1 MYRRLACSSRHSA
14 ELRCQNADCAAV
26 LVVSA
31 IPPDAEA
38 YLREIVTILSPR
50 DLVAFSGELGLSVA
64 DAASYASGNA
74 AVSEPAL
81 ERARASILAAFRDVS
96 AAGDA
101 MQFAALIGR
110 FCSGPSGASLPLCDP
125 CMRAALTAAER
136 SHALAFQ
143 RRDEAF
149 DAAERIV
156 SLSGPAALA
165 CAATPGRAAAV
176 TAIEEALA
184 QEEAALLTEISKLRK
199 RRRQQRRAAA
209 TLDALDRAVCERLTS
224 AVALGQRDIGGIMRS
239 TRERMADL
247 RDRDVRARAA
257 LSSLRMLSVH
267 NDAFFIWHSGPFVT
281 INGCRLGRLP
291 GQSVGNAEIN
301 AALGQV
307 ALLLA
312 HLSQR
317 LGFVFRRHRVIPMGS
332 HSKIAS
338 LDDPRGTGVMHELAL
353 AERSWA
359 GWLTA
364 QRPFNAALK
373 ALLCCL
379 AELGEYAQSLD
390 RSFWWPYPITHGGER
405 IADLPVALGSKE
417 AQWTRAMKCT
427 LTNLKWLLAW
437 AFRQRE

>member
-1 MYRRLACSSRHSA
+1 MSGSATSACTA
-14 ELRCQNADCAAV
+14 
-26 LVVSA
+26 
-31 IPPDAEA
+31 
-38 YLREIVTILSPR
+38 SP
-50 DLVAFSGELGLSVA
+50 
-64 DAASYASGNA
+64 
-74 AVSEPAL
+74 
-81 ERARASILAAFRDVS
+81 ARSD
-96 AAGDA
+96 
-101 MQFAALIGR
+101 
-110 FCSGPSGASLPLCDP
+110 
-125 CMRAALTAAER
+125 ALTTIED
-136 SHALAFQ
+136 ALAN
-143 RRDEAF
+143 
-149 DAAERIV
+149 
-156 SLSGPAALA
+156 
-165 CAATPGRAAAV
+165 
-176 TAIEEALA
+176 
-184 QEEAALLTEISKLRK
+184 EEAALLAEIAALRR
-199 RRRQQRRAAA
+199 RRRQQKRAAA
-209 TLDALDRAVCERLTS
+209 TLDALERAVCERLTS
-224 AVALGQRDIGGIMRS
+224 AAALGQRDLGAIMRS

-257 LSSLRMLSVH
+257 LTSLRMLSVH

-338 LDDPRGTGVMHELAL
+338 LEDPRGTGVMHELAL